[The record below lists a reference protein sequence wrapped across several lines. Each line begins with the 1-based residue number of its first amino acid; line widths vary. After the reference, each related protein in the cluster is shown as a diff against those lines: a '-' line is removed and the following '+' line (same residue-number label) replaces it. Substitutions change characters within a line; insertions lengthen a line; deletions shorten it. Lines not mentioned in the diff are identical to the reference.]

1 MNLNITI
8 DTDIE
13 NTRLD
18 TIVSNGCKSCSRS
31 CAALLINKGQILVNQ
46 AIKKP
51 GYRVKTGDTITG
63 TIPEIE
69 AQTCIEPEKIDLDI
83 LFEDD
88 YLMVINKQAGL
99 VVHPG
104 PGNLTGTLVNALL
117 HHDPEIKK
125 TIQDRFRPGIV
136 HRLDKDTSGLMVV
149 AKTRRSLIFLQKEF
163 KQRRVTKEYLAL
175 IHGQMPEEKGE
186 INLPIGR
193 HPVKRKLLTVRP
205 DDGKEAI
212 TLWSVQK
219 KFETASLVEILLKTG
234 RTHQIRVHFYAMDHP
249 LIGDSVYQP
258 RRFRKQK
265 SIAPRQMLHSWKM
278 GFRHPYSG
286 KRLDF
291 KVMPPEDFV
300 SVQSLLELKKS
311 V

>member
-8 DTDIE
+8 NTDLE

-18 TIVSNGCKSCSRS
+18 TIISNGCKSCSRN

-51 GYRVKTGDTITG
+51 GYRVKTGDTIIG

-69 AQTCIEPEKIDLDI
+69 AQTCIKPEKIDLDI
-83 LFEDD
+83 LFEDEFI
-88 YLMVINKQAGL
+88 MVINKQAGL
-99 VVHPG
+99 VVHSG

-117 HHDPEIKK
+117 HHDPEIIK
-125 TIQDRFRPGIV
+125 TSQDKFRSGIV

-149 AKTRRSLIFLQKEF
+149 AKTLRSLVFLQKEF
-163 KQRRVTKEYLAL
+163 KQRRVEKRYLAL
-175 IHGQMPEEKGE
+175 VQGQMPEEKGQ
-186 INLPIGR
+186 INLSIGR
-193 HPVKRKLLTVRP
+193 HPVKRKMLTIRS
-205 DDGKEAI
+205 DNGKEAV

-219 KFETASLVEILLKTG
+219 QFETASLVEVLLKTG

-249 LIGDSVYQP
+249 LIGDRVYQP

-265 SIAPRQMLHSWKM
+265 SIAPRQMLHSWKL

-291 KVMPPEDFV
+291 KIDPPEDFI
-300 SVQSLLELKKS
+300 SVQASLNK
-311 V
+311 